1 MNHQQGLN
9 PYAPSELRDSA
20 PAPFTQDSG
29 RVPTLG
35 VLAVTWG
42 GIVLSGASFGM
53 MMGGFIALLE
63 PASLTEVMLLLP
75 LGLFVGGVIAA
86 ISSIPVVLISLCLAA
101 PLVPLAKGWRPRQ
114 ARRFSTI
121 CGFVSGGAPIVLV
134 NFRDPTSWFAALIPG
149 IFGAVGASL
158 FTRWML
164 GAANRQPGKRTDH
177 TLVEDSIDNVP

>member
-20 PAPFTQDSG
+20 PAPFAEDSG

-42 GIVLSGASFGM
+42 GIVLSGASFGV
-53 MMGGFIALLE
+53 MMGGFIALLG
-63 PASLTEVMLLLP
+63 PGSQTDVMLLVP

-86 ISSIPVVLISLCLAA
+86 ISSIPTVLTSLCLAA

-121 CGFVSGGAPIVLV
+121 CGFVSGVAPVMLV
-134 NFRDPTSWFAALIPG
+134 AIRDPSAWIGVALRSAFLPHKKYEKH
-149 IFGAVGASL
+149 ARKKNDTNPCENCV
-158 FTRWML
+158 T
-164 GAANRQPGKRTDH
+164 
-177 TLVEDSIDNVP
+177 